1 MPHRVADGLL
11 LLPEVPADQN
21 GSALLLPG
29 AVVRKQP
36 GPGRIATQPLRDA
49 AGLLLLPEA
58 FAVQNG
64 SALLLPGAVVRKQ
77 PGPGRI
83 ATQPLRDAAGFLLL
97 PEAFA
102 EQNGG
107 AFLLPGVAVFCFS
120 DAIILGQAHDGTAV
134 RPRGAGHATTVL
146 PLIPD
151 LT

>member
-1 MPHRVADGLL
+1 MPHRVADGL

-58 FAVQNG
+58 FA
-64 SALLLPGAVVRKQ
+64 
-77 PGPGRI
+77 
-83 ATQPLRDAAGFLLL
+83 
-97 PEAFA
+97 

-120 DAIILGQAHDGTAV
+120 DAIILGQTHDGTAV